1 MNDHGAVLYSDVPAA
16 KLLAAFESTV
26 AALGYRPVAD
36 DGDVAVRTWTSAERA
51 QAGVAVGLP
60 KSLALGLARKL
71 ARLLGSPVR
80 VFTASL
86 VFRGSSYDC
95 LVDDLTVRTDGAS
108 SVGRWGTDMTG
119 EYGQNWDD
127 VCDGKPY
134 FAVSALLEDAVES
147 VLPRGV
153 QARHGLRAPP
163 SLGSARLDAIATQIR
178 FADRAALTTMAG
190 RLCVRVSNDGTTAT
204 SFLDPA
210 EAEAL
215 RVLVT

>member
-1 MNDHGAVLYSDVPAA
+1 MNDDGAVLYSDVPAT
-16 KLLAAFESTV
+16 KLLAALESTV
-26 AALGYRPVAD
+26 AALGYSHVAD
-36 DGDVAVRTWTSAERA
+36 DADVAVWIWTCVERP
-51 QAGVAVGLP
+51 QAGVGVGLP

-71 ARLLGSPVR
+71 ARLLERPVR

-86 VFRGSSYDC
+86 VLRRASYDC
-95 LVDDLTVRTDGAS
+95 LVDDVTVRTDGTS
-108 SVGRWGTDMTG
+108 NVGRWGTDICR

-134 FAVSALLEDAVES
+134 FAVSALLENAIES
-147 VLPRGV
+147 VLPNAVRTP
-153 QARHGLRAPP
+153 HGLRAPP

-178 FADRAALTTMAG
+178 FADRAELTSMVG
-190 RLCVRVSNDGTTAT
+190 RPCVRVSNDGTTAT